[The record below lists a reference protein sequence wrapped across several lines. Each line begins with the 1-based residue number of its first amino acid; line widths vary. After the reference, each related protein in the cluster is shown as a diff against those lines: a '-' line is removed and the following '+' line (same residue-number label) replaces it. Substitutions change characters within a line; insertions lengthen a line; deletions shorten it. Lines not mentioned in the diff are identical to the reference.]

1 MMGLS
6 CIMQSNQ
13 TVNDDGTP
21 EGSIG
26 LAGDSLRTDEEIID
40 SYVKM
45 CRHVR
50 KGCNFDI

>member
-6 CIMQSNQ
+6 CIMQSNKSMI
-13 TVNDDGTP
+13 DDGTP

-26 LAGDSLRTDEEIID
+26 IAGDLSDEEIIT